1 MSLRSEFTISFYK
14 SFFSSTV
21 LLTTLSLLQ
30 LLEPF
35 KNEKLKRDID
45 ELCEYGVMSRITQL
59 AKRYLYCNPEDED
72 EDVDD

>member
-1 MSLRSEFTISFYK
+1 MILHYLSLF
-14 SFFSSTV
+14 
-21 LLTTLSLLQ
+21 LLQ

-59 AKRYLYCNPEDED
+59 AKRYLYCSPEDDED
-72 EDVDD
+72 EEADD